1 MAFSFDRFY
10 TLFIKEC
17 KQLQKDPSPFWVGV
31 VVPVFMLILFGFGL
45 SLDLNHVPTA
55 IVLQERTPVTEALA
69 DRFRGSPY
77 FEVVETPSRHQAEE
91 LMRHRKVNLIVE
103 MPMGFTENAQL
114 GKAKLGVTIYGIDAN
129 AAAITRFYVMNIVAD
144 NAMRSISNITISPVK
159 PNPGITINARAR
171 FNEANRSAWYLVPG
185 LAVVIMALVGS
196 FLTSTV
202 IAREYERGS
211 FESLIVS
218 AATPFEIALAKI
230 TPYFF
235 VALAGFILC
244 LLASVVVFH
253 IPIRGSLILLCLTAM
268 VFLSWALCFGL
279 WLSALVKKQFL
290 ANQYA
295 IIGSFLPALI
305 LSGFL
310 FDLRSIP
317 KALAIIGH
325 LMPPTYAIDS
335 FKILYLSGGPVTQV
349 WINLAVLV
357 FWTILFFFATLWLLR
372 KNPK

>member
-17 KQLQKDPSPFWVGV
+17 KQLRKDPSPFWVGV
-31 VVPVFMLILFGFGL
+31 VVPVFMLTLFGFGL

-55 IVLQERTPVTEALA
+55 LVLEERTPVTENLA
-69 DRFRGSPY
+69 AGFRGSPY
-77 FEVVETPSRHQAEE
+77 FDVIEIPSRHQAEE
-91 LMRHRKVNLIVE
+91 LMRKRKVNLIVE
-103 MPMGFTENAQL
+103 MPTGFTQEAQL
-114 GKAKLGVTIYGIDAN
+114 GKAKLGVTIHGIDSN
-129 AAAITRFYVMNIVAD
+129 AAAITRFYVMNIVAA
-144 NAMRSISNITISPVK
+144 NAMQSISNITIMPVQ
-159 PNPGITINARAR
+159 PSPGISLNARAR

-185 LAVVIMALVGS
+185 LSVVIMSLVGS

-202 IAREYERGS
+202 IAREHERGT

-218 AATPFEIALAKI
+218 AATPLEMTLAKI
-230 TPYFF
+230 VPYFF

-244 LLASVVVFH
+244 LLDSVVVFH
-253 IPIRGSLILLCLTAM
+253 IPIRGSLILLCLTSM
-268 VFLSWALCFGL
+268 VFLCWALCFGL

-317 KALAIIGH
+317 KALAIVGH
-325 LMPPTYAIDS
+325 LLPPTYAIDS
-335 FKILYLSGGPVTQV
+335 FKILYLSGGPVQQV
-349 WINLAVLV
+349 WINLGVLV
-357 FWTILFFFATLWLLR
+357 LWTVLFFVATLWLLR